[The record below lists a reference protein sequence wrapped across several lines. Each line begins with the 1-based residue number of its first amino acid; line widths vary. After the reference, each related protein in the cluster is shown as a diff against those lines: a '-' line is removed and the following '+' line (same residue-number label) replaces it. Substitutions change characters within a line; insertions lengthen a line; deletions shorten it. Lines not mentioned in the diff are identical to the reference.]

1 MGPCFQK
8 YWDFNILRGLILQ
21 FFKTY
26 FNIFI
31 MSESVELPNLFELA
45 SESREEVLSSLG
57 FDFTG
62 LELESYS

>member
-1 MGPCFQK
+1 
-8 YWDFNILRGLILQ
+8 
-21 FFKTY
+21 
-26 FNIFI
+26 

-62 LELESYS
+62 LVLKWLFIKRMIYNLISKNALIFF

>member
-1 MGPCFQK
+1 
-8 YWDFNILRGLILQ
+8 
-21 FFKTY
+21 
-26 FNIFI
+26 

-62 LELESYS
+62 LELKWLFIKRMMYNLKIKNIWYFFNTLDQNMM